1 MGKRS
6 RPSRKR
12 GYGSTRDILLF
23 LVPGMGAYAFIM
35 LYPNIASMWYSLTK
49 WSGYGRPQFI
59 GLENFARMIRD
70 PVLPTT
76 LGMAARSLFLVL
88 AVTLPLAFVLA
99 FLLSRKVR
107 GRRVFR
113 FFYFLPMVIPGTVLG
128 VMWKNIF
135 VYDGGV
141 LNFGLGSIG
150 LDGLVRGWLTE
161 IGIVQWTVLVPG
173 FWSGVCFY
181 IIIFAAAL
189 EGIPQELYDAAS
201 IDGANAWQEM
211 IHVTLPSVRAVY
223 VTAVILALPGAL
235 STFIYPFVMT
245 RGGPVRKT
253 YTLALWMFS
262 KVYAVPGA
270 SQVPQI
276 GYGSAI
282 AILHAVLG
290 VGLSLLVWRF
300 GRRDGT
306 VG

>member
-1 MGKRS
+1 M
-6 RPSRKR
+6 R
-12 GYGSTRDILLF
+12 GYGSARDIILF

-49 WSGYGRPQFI
+49 WSGYGSPQFI

-88 AVTLPLAFVLA
+88 IVTLPLAFVLA
-99 FLLSRKVR
+99 FLLSRRVR
-107 GRRVFR
+107 GRKVFR
-113 FFYFLPMVIPGTVLG
+113 FFYFLPMVIPGTILG
-128 VMWKNIF
+128 IMWKHVF

-141 LNFGLGSIG
+141 LNFALRSIG
-150 LDGLVRGWLTE
+150 LEFLARGWLME
-161 IGIVQWTVLVPG
+161 LGIVQWTVLVPEV
-173 FWSGVCFY
+173 WSGVCFY

-189 EGIPQELYDAAS
+189 EGISQELYDAAS

-211 IHVTLPSVRAVY
+211 IHITLPTVRAVY
-223 VTAVILALPGAL
+223 VTATILALPGAL

-253 YTLALWMFS
+253 YTLAFWMFG

-290 VGLSLLVWRF
+290 VGLSLLVWRL
-300 GRRDGT
+300 GRRDVT